1 MSDLSHIGVGRAGQ
15 IAVVAKALPEE
26 RKLDFRGR

>member
-1 MSDLSHIGVGRAGQ
+1 LESSRAGQ